1 MKKCATLFLC
11 VFLMTACGEQ
21 GPAKEKGV
29 QTGNAVHQVIQDQM
43 ANEGGMGQETD
54 ASDDAFASETNPGDA
69 FPTPD
74 ANAYVDTTESSE
86 TFSDLPYHEY
96 ESSGNTEIPSS
107 QSDGSVDYDLTAM
120 GSDMVF
126 ATVYQ
131 LMMAPEEY
139 EGNIFRIEGSFYATY
154 YEPAQKYYFYCVIQD
169 ATACCAQGLEF
180 VWGDGSHLYPD
191 EYPKEDT
198 DIIVEGRF
206 ETYREEGDPNLYC
219 RLADATLQQENMD
232 KSNN

>member
-1 MKKCATLFLC
+1 MKKYPTLFLC
-11 VFLMTACGEQ
+11 ILLMTACGEQ
-21 GPAKEKGV
+21 EPSKEAGLQASNTV
-29 QTGNAVHQVIQDQM
+29 NQVLQDQM
-43 ANEGGMGQETD
+43 ADESGMSQEID
-54 ASDDAFASETNPGDA
+54 PSDDVFVSETNPGDA
-69 FPTPD
+69 FSALD
-74 ANAYVDTTESSE
+74 ANAYVDSTESSE
-86 TFSDLPYHEY
+86 TSSDLPYHEY
-96 ESSGNTEIPSS
+96 ESSGNTEIPTS
-107 QSDGSVDYDLTAM
+107 QLDGSVDYDLTAM

-139 EGNIFRIEGSFYATY
+139 EGKIFRIEGSFYATY

-169 ATACCAQGLEF
+169 AAACCAQGLEF
-180 VWGDGSHLYPD
+180 VWGDGSYIYPD

-219 RLADATLQQENMD
+219 RLADATLQ
-232 KSNN
+232 